1 MKTLNFCNHGL
12 QICKEGVL
20 FWLEKEIAIVSDLH
34 LEKGSSYASSGQYI
48 PPYDSEETLLKLLDI
63 LNNYRVKKVIL
74 LGDTFHDKDAF
85 LRMTSKVRFLFE
97 DFTKKYEVIFILGN
111 HENKIKIEGIKFHQ
125 EYIVDDIHFL
135 HEAIQKNINQISG
148 HFHPVASIK
157 VSSKKITSKC
167 LIHSNNHI
175 ILPSFGEFTGG
186 LNINDP
192 ALKPFISGDYNIYF
206 LTKKSIYK
214 FSNKEIESQY

>member
-63 LNNYRVKKVIL
+63 LNKYKVRKVIF

-186 LNINDP
+186 LNINNP
-192 ALKPFISGDYNIYF
+192 VLKPFINEDYNIYF

-214 FSNKEIESQY
+214 FSNKEIEPQY

>member
-63 LNNYRVKKVIL
+63 LNKYKVRKVIL

-97 DFTKKYEVIFILGN
+97 GFTKKYEVIFILGN

-125 EYIVDDIHFL
+125 EYIVDNIHFL

-192 ALKPFISGDYNIYF
+192 VLKSFISEDYNIYF